1 MCAGNYWLND
11 RSNNDIVRLVYV
23 IFRSGRTQDS
33 MFKFKKKDSEFFDLF
48 VDSANYFYQ
57 GALMMDEV
65 MLDYSKA
72 VDKVKE
78 INDLEHEADKVNDKI
93 IDKLNLTF
101 ITPIDREDIYALANG
116 LDDGVDYL
124 QGTLQRI
131 VMYRTGKAMS
141 GAVKMTKL
149 LIEATEQTIRAFSL
163 LKDIRKNQAA
173 ILDATHKI
181 AQIESEGDRV
191 YRHEIAYLFD
201 KEKDPIEL
209 IKWKDILEKLEDTLD
224 HCEKLSDMIRGVVMK
239 YA

>member
-1 MCAGNYWLND
+1 
-11 RSNNDIVRLVYV
+11 
-23 IFRSGRTQDS
+23 
-33 MFKFKKKDSEFFDLF
+33 MFKFKKKDNEFFDLF
-48 VDSANYFYQ
+48 VKSAQFFYK

-72 VDKVKE
+72 SDKVKE
-78 INDLEHEADKVNDKI
+78 IIDLEHDADRVNDKI

-131 VMYRTGKAMS
+131 VMYRTGKALS
-141 GAVKMTKL
+141 GAVTLTKL
-149 LIEATEQTIRAFSL
+149 LIEATSEIIKAFSL
-163 LKDIRKNQAA
+163 LKDIRKNQAE
-173 ILDATHKI
+173 ILEATHKI
-181 AQIESEGDRV
+181 SKIESEGDRV
-191 YRHEIAYLFD
+191 YRHEIAALFER
-201 KEKDPIEL
+201 EKDPIEL

-224 HCEKLSDMIRGVVMK
+224 HCEKISDMIRGVVMK

>member
-1 MCAGNYWLND
+1 LND

-141 GAVKMTKL
+141 GAVTMTKL